1 MLLIFFGIAAILVG
15 LLAMHALTS
24 DTSDTSVGRTAQ
36 TSESAMLTM
45 GGTAVALSESASSGM
60 SVSSGCSGACDL
72 GHEMLGSA
80 CVLALLVTVLLFTLH
95 LFVVSR
101 PEARRVVHAL
111 VAKAS
116 ALVPPAPPSLEVLSI
131 SRT

>member
-1 MLLIFFGIAAILVG
+1 MLLVFIGIAAILVG

-24 DTSDTSVGRTAQ
+24 DTTMGRGAPA
-36 TSESAMLTM
+36 SESSMLTM
-45 GGTAVALSESASSGM
+45 AGTAVALAESASSGM
-60 SVSSGCSGACDL
+60 SLSHGCTGACDL

-80 CVLALLVTVLLFTLH
+80 CVLALLITVLLFTLH

-101 PEARRVVHAL
+101 PEARRVFQAL

>member
-1 MLLIFFGIAAILVG
+1 MLLVFFGIAAILVG

-24 DTSDTSVGRTAQ
+24 DTSVGRSAQ
-36 TSESAMLTM
+36 TSDSSMLTM
-45 GGTAVALSESASSGM
+45 AGTAVALAESASSGM
-60 SVSSGCSGACDL
+60 SVSNGCTGACDL

-80 CVLALLVTVLLFTLH
+80 CVLALLITVLLFTLH

-101 PEARRVVHAL
+101 PEARRVVQAL